1 MKEGDIMA
9 KLKLNKQL
17 IEDAVKLIE
26 AGNYQKHVAQAL
38 GIDESTWYRWLQKG
52 ESETNENS
60 IYREFY
66 KSIKKAEAKAVA
78 RNVALIQR
86 AAQEGNWQAAAW
98 WLERKFPAEW
108 GKRDKLDIN
117 AGESL
122 KVEIIKVDG
131 SLEGKEGSEDD
142 S

>member
-1 MKEGDIMA
+1 MKEGEIMA

-38 GIDESTWYRWLQKG
+38 GVDESTWYRWLREG
-52 ESETNENS
+52 EQSEDENDLK
-60 IYREFY
+60 YKFY
-66 KSIKKAEAKAVA
+66 QSIKKAEAKAVA

-108 GKRDKLDIN
+108 GKRDKLDIG
-117 AGESL
+117 ADDGL
-122 KVEIIKVDG
+122 RIEIVKVD
-131 SLEGKEGSEDD
+131 SKANEDESEK
-142 S
+142 